1 MAHTLVD
8 VSNGPTDGRA
18 CCMSYNGDIQF
29 IATNDAIKKS
39 VDYGITWTDASP
51 TMHDTAN
58 IKGMSTSSSGQY
70 VTFAHDW
77 DIIFTSSNYGV
88 NWVTHDIS
96 QVGIEHIRYSGMS
109 LNGQIQVVTFTND
122 DRVEGGLLISKDY
135 GATWTRINS
144 NNGDEYIAGARSLA
158 ITDDG
163 SKIFFACTSGD
174 SGNDDSGLIAKYE
187 WDITSAP
194 DTGSWSNITPYG
206 IGGWYYSYDHIAIS
220 PNGSYI
226 IASKSNDDRG
236 IIESPDGG
244 DSWDE
249 SLYVPIVGI
258 TVSRDGKFRCLLYH
272 DSDNGLYG
280 IKYSIEDGDWQYEPT
295 NAYNNGGVACSYDA
309 KYVTANTYYESTTFN
324 TAAAA
329 AYVALKVGASTV
341 ITNVIVDGTLDT
353 GAIGTYFDDF
363 NNNKPTATA
372 VEKGELI
379 VSMLS
384 AIYKSEMTD
393 VQKAEAK
400 VAAGQKMAEITIGVP
415 VTIDLSN
422 LGDLTATFASK
433 GYDILEQA
441 TDMYYNQYTETTGTG
456 EVFDTVVYNLSA
468 INAEHNTHLHVDVGY
483 YIKYTYNGASAVFF
497 AENDTTLQ
505 SVVDPEIRYRVKLS
519 SESTE
524 NNIITVGT
532 STFKLNAFASTGLTP
547 EGTVQCFVAG
557 TRILTNNGYK
567 AVEALRKT
575 DKVVTADGRQVPFK
589 LYTTH
594 IKSASTSNAP
604 FMIPAGTFGAK
615 SPAANLVISPLHA
628 IQSRKGVWQIPKYA
642 AHTFEGITQINI
654 GKSVTYYHVELPN
667 FFKDNIVTD
676 GTIVESFGAS
686 QVSGLK
692 NVYKF
697 NSKINGFTRISKP
710 STQAATK
717 L

>member
-1 MAHTLVD
+1 MAHARVEIA
-8 VSNGPTDGRA
+8 NGPTHGKA
-18 CCMSYNGDIQF
+18 CCMSSKGDIQF
-29 IATNDAIKKS
+29 IATNGGAIKKS
-39 VDYGITWTDASP
+39 VDYGITWTDVSP
-51 TMHDTAN
+51 TMHDN
-58 IKGMSTSSSGQY
+58 PIIVGISTSYEGKY

-77 DIIFTSSNYGV
+77 DIIFTSSNYGAD
-88 NWVTHDIS
+88 WVTHDIS
-96 QVGIEHIRYSGMS
+96 QVGIEHINYSGMS
-109 LNGQIQVVTFTND
+109 LNGQIQVVTFTNEV
-122 DRVEGGLLISKDY
+122 REEGGLLISKDY

-144 NNGDEYIAGARSLA
+144 NTGDEYIIAGARSLA

-163 SKIFFACTSGD
+163 SKIFFACESGEQ
-174 SGNDDSGLIAKYE
+174 GRIEKYE
-187 WDITSAP
+187 WNITGAP
-194 DTGSWSNITPYG
+194 DTGIWSNLTDG
-206 IGGWYYSYDHIAIS
+206 DGTDLWYPYDHIAIS

-226 IASKSNDDRG
+226 IASESNSYKG
-236 IIESPDGG
+236 IIESSDGG
-244 DSWDE
+244 ATWNYSFD
-249 SLYVPIVGI
+249 YVPVVGI
-258 TVSRDGKFRCLLYH
+258 TVSRDGKFRCFLSCKD
-272 DSDNGLYG
+272 DSEEYRIN
-280 IKYSIEDGDWQYEPT
+280 YSIDGGEWQYAST
-295 NAYNNGGVACSYDA
+295 TSNFNYGGVACSYDA
-309 KYVTANTYYESTTFN
+309 KYVTASINYELNTFN
-324 TAAAA
+324 TTAAAVDA
-329 AYVALKVGASTV
+329 VIKGSALS
-341 ITNVIVDGTLDT
+341 
-353 GAIGTYFDDF
+353 AIENSLGGESFNTEPIGSYIADF
-363 NNNKPTATA
+363 NTTNPTATA
-372 VEKGELI
+372 AEKGAL
-379 VSMLS
+379 VVTMLS
-384 AIYKSEMTD
+384 SIYTSSDYTD
-393 VQKAEAK
+393 EQKEAAK
-400 VAAGQKMAEITIGVP
+400 FTVGQAMALITDGLP

-433 GYDILEQA
+433 GYDILERD
-441 TDMYYNQYTETTGTG
+441 TDMYYNQYTEITGGG
-456 EVFDTVVYNLSA
+456 EVDNTVVYDLST
-468 INAEHNTHLHVDVGY
+468 INAARNTHLHVDVGY
-483 YIKYTYNGASAVFF
+483 YIKYTYNGANAVFF
-497 AENDTTLQ
+497 AKDATTLQ
-505 SVVDPEIRYRVKLS
+505 SVTTLTEYRVKLS
-519 SESTE
+519 SDSTE

-532 STFKLNAFASTGLTP
+532 ATFKLNAFASTGLTP
-547 EGTVQCFVAG
+547 EGDVPCFVAG

-615 SPAANLVISPLHA
+615 SPAANLIISPLHA

-667 FFKDNIVTD
+667 FFKDNIVTE